1 MPVRSIV
8 YTGRLNAPGQPRGER
23 PLGPAPAG
31 GRGGLGGGGGRLMPG
46 GSLGFAFSMETT
58 SWSKGGLEPFL
69 NLSIVCLLEN
79 LDPLHVGCV
88 NQYAIQLWELDHCR
102 PCFWISACI

>member
-1 MPVRSIV
+1 MRSIV

-23 PLGPAPAG
+23 RLGPAPAG
-31 GRGGLGGGGGRLMPG
+31 GRGGLGGGGGRFLPS
-46 GSLGFAFSMETT
+46 GSLGFAFSMDTT
-58 SWSKGGLEPFL
+58 NWSSGGLEPFL
-69 NLSIVCLLEN
+69 NLAIVCLLEN

-102 PCFWISACI
+102 PCFRISACV